1 MKNKILGILVCMLLI
16 LTFFST
22 VGAINFDKNQY
33 SNKTSNQSPSTEKG
47 QTYYKKSFA
56 DIAYSVTQTD
66 DEEIIAD
73 GTSIPEEALRLC
85 MIKTDKDGNKEWF
98 KTYGEDNSHSYAAY
112 DVEQT
117 PDGDFVHAGSTTA
130 TSDGHE
136 DCLLIKTD
144 KNGTVMWDKT
154 YGGLE
159 DQVAYD
165 VEVTDDG
172 GYFVVGYTTATND
185 GHPDVYLFK
194 TDEDGNLK
202 FENIVGQDTTMMG
215 FSGKQTKDGNYVV
228 CGITD
233 VTSDGK
239 YDCWLLKFNSSGVEL
254 WNKTYGGLEDQV
266 TYDVEVTDDG
276 GYFVVGYT
284 TDTNDDHPDVYFF
297 KTDED
302 GNLEFEVQPP
312 MDTTNY
318 GFSGEQ
324 TPDGG
329 YVVGGITDVSSD
341 GKYDCWLIKTDNNG
355 TVMWDNTY
363 GGLEDQVAYDVEV
376 TKDEGYIIAG
386 YTNDTYNG
394 EPDILLIKTNK
405 NGDMEWTKKYGYQE
419 DFVKIEISA
428 GLGITASIEN
438 IGTETLTDVNWSLT
452 VNNIEFGLVLF
463 GEEKTGN
470 IPILE
475 PGNIETV
482 KSLIIGAALLEIKL
496 LIQYRDLDDDGLA
509 NIILIVIFCIEIS

>member
-144 KNGTVMWDKT
+144 KNGNM
-154 YGGLE
+154 
-159 DQVAYD
+159 
-165 VEVTDDG
+165 
-172 GYFVVGYTTATND
+172 
-185 GHPDVYLFK
+185 
-194 TDEDGNLK
+194 
-202 FENIVGQDTTMMG
+202 I
-215 FSGKQTKDGNYVV
+215 
-228 CGITD
+228 
-233 VTSDGK
+233 
-239 YDCWLLKFNSSGVEL
+239 
-254 WNKTYGGLEDQV
+254 WN
-266 TYDVEVTDDG
+266 
-276 GYFVVGYT
+276 
-284 TDTNDDHPDVYFF
+284 
-297 KTDED
+297 
-302 GNLEFEVQPP
+302 
-312 MDTTNY
+312 
-318 GFSGEQ
+318 
-324 TPDGG
+324 
-329 YVVGGITDVSSD
+329 
-341 GKYDCWLIKTDNNG
+341 
-355 TVMWDNTY
+355 NTY

>member
-144 KNGTVMWDKT
+144 KNGNMIWNNT

-172 GYFVVGYTTATND
+172 GYFVVGYTTDTTD
-185 GHPDVYLFK
+185 GH
-194 TDEDGNLK
+194 
-202 FENIVGQDTTMMG
+202 Q
-215 FSGKQTKDGNYVV
+215 
-228 CGITD
+228 
-233 VTSDGK
+233 
-239 YDCWLLKFNSSGVEL
+239 
-254 WNKTYGGLEDQV
+254 
-266 TYDVEVTDDG
+266 
-276 GYFVVGYT
+276 
-284 TDTNDDHPDVYFF
+284 DVYFF

-324 TPDGG
+324 TLDGD
-329 YVVGGITDVSSD
+329 YIVCGITDVTSD
-341 GKYDCWLIKTDNNG
+341 GKYDCWLLKFNSSGVELWNK
-355 TVMWDNTY
+355 TY